1 MSRIYLPKDA
11 SRQQLKAAHQAQEE
25 RRGIVK
31 ALSHGQVS
39 RRDLIKMGLFTG
51 AGLLAP
57 IRGLNP
63 FVPNLLAQTPGG
75 PGIPTGLPR
84 SPLFGA
90 VAFSQSMPRF
100 DVLPRQSMSALNY
113 CPPTKEAN
121 TTDRYAVDPCN
132 GGGMGPAEGRP
143 PGPMWAHQRWEQ
155 CPPQVAVEVTQSGN
169 KGANTTYNP
178 SVSSSQCGLMNIY

>member
-11 SRQQLKAAHQAQEE
+11 SRVQIKAASQAQEE
-25 RRGIVK
+25 RRGIIK

-39 RRDLIKMGLFTG
+39 RRDLIRMGLFTG

-84 SPLFGA
+84 SPLFG
-90 VAFSQSMPRF
+90 VTAFSQTLPRF
-100 DVLPRQSMSALNY
+100 DVLQRKAMSSLDY
-113 CPPTKEAN
+113 CAPT
-121 TTDRYAVDPCN
+121 C
-132 GGGMGPAEGRP
+132 
-143 PGPMWAHQRWEQ
+143 
-155 CPPQVAVEVTQSGN
+155 
-169 KGANTTYNP
+169 
-178 SVSSSQCGLMNIY
+178 